1 MSKSNTTENDFQK
14 YTFNATAIS
23 WNAAGTFYMA
33 LHTADPTDSGVQ
45 TASECAYTGYD
56 RVAITRDAGGFTVTG
71 NSVTNAA
78 EITFPQCTG
87 GTETATHWSIGLTD
101 HPTGG
106 QILYKGAL
114 TASLAISNLITPRI
128 IAGALTIT
136 ED

>member
-23 WNAAGTFYMA
+23 WAAAGTFYVA
-33 LHTADPTDSGVQ
+33 LHTEDPTDAGDQ
-45 TASECAYTGYD
+45 TASAPTYTSYA
-56 RVAITRDAGGFTVTG
+56 RVAVTRDAGGFTISG
-71 NSVTNAA
+71 NQATNAA
-78 EITFPQCTG
+78 AITFPQCTG
-87 GTETATHWSIGLTD
+87 LSDTLTHWSIGLNAS
-101 HPTGG
+101 GAS

-114 TASLAISNLITPRI
+114 TAPLNVSNLITPRI